1 MTPCW
6 AAGLQQNISGWRP
19 TNFLSNFELK
29 KHAGAEVRH
38 SKKKPHPQLCWLSGK
53 GGTSGLLSK
62 IVYSSLHRAFK
73 SLELCACSC
82 KYSASWGKRGK
93 GTNDKCLAVTLHELH
108 TVGTGYLVLLKLY
121 LYLVPGIW
129 GLLWRTYMKTVLRIP
144 IRKDPNFNIVL
155 TENGD
160 NAQLADIF
168 RLSATNLCDRSL
180 KCKLRKGYH
189 MFWKFFSF

>member
-73 SLELCACSC
+73 SLELCACSW

-93 GTNDKCLAVTLHELH
+93 GRNDKCLAVTLHELH
-108 TVGTGYLVLLKLY
+108 TVPGTGTWYFWNYICTLCLEFGNYCEELTWKQCCGFRSV
-121 LYLVPGIW
+121 
-129 GLLWRTYMKTVLRIP
+129 RIP
-144 IRKDPNFNIVL
+144 ISTLFW
-155 TENGD
+155 
-160 NAQLADIF
+160 
-168 RLSATNLCDRSL
+168 
-180 KCKLRKGYH
+180 LRMGI
-189 MFWKFFSF
+189 MPS